1 MGFRISIDLIIL
13 NFWDLVLSYSYG
25 SSTVLETNKG
35 NIMAYTQSLT
45 RTASWVVVSKADNKP
60 VFETYSKSVVDKIN
74 TDKYTVMPVLQW
86 LQSLNVKN

>member
-1 MGFRISIDLIIL
+1 
-13 NFWDLVLSYSYG
+13 
-25 SSTVLETNKG
+25 
-35 NIMAYTQSLT
+35 MAYTQSLT